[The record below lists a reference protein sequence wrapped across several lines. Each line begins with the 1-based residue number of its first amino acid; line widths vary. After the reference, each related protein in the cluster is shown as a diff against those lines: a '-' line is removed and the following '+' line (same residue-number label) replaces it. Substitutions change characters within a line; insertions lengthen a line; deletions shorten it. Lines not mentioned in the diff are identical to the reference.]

1 MVWLKLLFCLVVIL
15 FSGTKLARYGDA
27 IAEKT
32 GLGRVWIGMILI
44 AIVTAMP
51 ELVTS
56 ISSAV
61 LVKIPDLALG
71 TLFGSCLFNLSIIAI
86 LDIIYHGSPILST
99 VSKGHIVSATM
110 GIILMSIGSVTIIT
124 GENLSIISLGWVG
137 IPGIITLVIYLIVT
151 RYMFRSEGKQNQA
164 ESPADE
170 ALVYNFLS
178 TKRVYIGFTLASLAI
193 IGTGIWLSYIGDEIA
208 EVTGWGA
215 NFIGSLFLAITTS
228 MPELAVTIAAVRL
241 GAADMAIADILGANM
256 LDVVAVLWNDIF
268 YTQGPILADVSN
280 SHIITSIIVIIMS
293 LIVILGIRF
302 GRKRKI
308 FKVFSWYTPLYIGL
322 YIFGSY
328 MLFSKGLGVS

>member
-1 MVWLKLLFCLVVIL
+1 MVWLKFLFCLVVIL

-56 ISSAV
+56 ISSAA

-71 TLFGSCLFNLSIIAI
+71 TLFGSCLFNLSIIAV
-86 LDIIYHGSPILST
+86 LDIISRGIPILST
-99 VSKGHIVSATM
+99 VSRGHIISAAM
-110 GIILMSIGSVTIIT
+110 GIILMAIGGVTIII
-124 GENLSIISLGWVG
+124 GENFSTISLGWVG
-137 IPGIITLVIYLIVT
+137 MPGIITLALYLIVT
-151 RYMFRSEGKQNQA
+151 RYIFRSERKQSQ
-164 ESPADE
+164 EERPMDE
-170 ALVYNFLS
+170 VLVYNYLS
-178 TKRVYIGFTLASLAI
+178 AKRVYIGFTLASLAI
-193 IGTGIWLSYIGDEIA
+193 IGTGIWLSYIGDEIG

-215 NFIGSLFLAITTS
+215 SFVGSLFLAITTS

-280 SHIITSIIVIIMS
+280 SHVITSIIVIIMS
-293 LIVILGIRF
+293 LMVILGIRF

-308 FKVFSWYTPLYIGL
+308 FEYFSWYTPLYIGL

>member
-1 MVWLKLLFCLVVIL
+1 LVWLKLLFCLVVIL

-32 GLGRVWIGMILI
+32 GLGRVWIGMVLI

-56 ISSAV
+56 ISSVA

-71 TLFGSCLFNLSIIAI
+71 TLFGSCLFNLAIIAV
-86 LDIIYHGSPILST
+86 LDIIYRASPILST
-99 VSKGHIVSATM
+99 VSRGHIISAAI
-110 GIILMSIGSVTIIT
+110 GIILMAIGGVTIVI

-137 IPGIITLVIYLIVT
+137 IPGIITLVLYLIVT
-151 RYMFRSEGKQNQA
+151 RYMFRSEGKQNKE

-170 ALVYNFLS
+170 TSIYNHLS
-178 TKRVYIGFTLASLAI
+178 AKRVYIGFALASLTI

-215 NFIGSLFLAITTS
+215 SFVGSLFLAITTS

-280 SHIITSIIVIIMS
+280 SHIITSIIVMIMS
-293 LIVILGIRF
+293 LMTILGIRF

-308 FKVFSWYTPLYIGL
+308 LKVFSWYTPLYIGL
-322 YIFGSY
+322 YIFGSF
-328 MLFSKGLGVS
+328 MLFSEGLGVG